1 MASEVITVRTLL
13 GVLHLFAVIIF
24 VIYRKIKSTYCKKE
38 LNNHASLGS
47 ARYSYS
53 QIKKITGNFKEKL
66 GQGGFGA
73 VFKGKLPDGQLV
85 AVKMLDSSKGDGEDF
100 INEVATID
108 RIYHVNVVQLI
119 GFCSEGSR
127 SALVYEFMPNG
138 SLDKYIFSD
147 DERSPSI
154 GWEKIFEIALGVAHG
169 IEYLH
174 RGCDMRILHFDI
186 KPHNILLDNSFN
198 PKISDFGLAKLF
210 SKDQSIV
217 SISNARGTAG
227 YIAPELFST
236 NFGGVSYKSDVY
248 SYGMLLL
255 EMAGRRKNYY
265 PLVERASQIYFPTWV
280 FDELTLGKGLEIG
293 TATEG
298 EEDIAKKLVIIG
310 LWCIQMKPG
319 DRPSMSRVVEML
331 EQNNEELEMPP
342 KPFLASSPERRRI
355 EDLSLTESDTN
366 ALLVFN

>member
-24 VIYRKIKSTYCKKE
+24 VSYRKIKSTCGKKE

-73 VFKGKLPDGQLV
+73 VFKGKLPNGQLV

-147 DERSPSI
+147 DERSVSI
-154 GWEKIFEIALGVAHG
+154 GWEKIYEIALGVAHG

-210 SKDQSIV
+210 SKDHSIV

-280 FDELTLGKGLEIG
+280 YDELTLGKGLEIG